1 MQSNEIRRRFLD
13 YFGERG
19 HRFYASSSLI
29 PYNDPT
35 VLLTTAGM
43 QQFITYF
50 TGEEKPPS
58 PRAVSAQ
65 KCFRTQDIEE
75 VGDPSHLTF
84 FEMMGNFSFGDYFK
98 KEAVEYAWEFLT
110 VELGLP
116 PERLWITIF
125 EGDADA
131 PEDIEAK
138 EFWMSVGVPEEKI
151 FGLPKSENW
160 WGPPGDSGPCGPCS
174 EVYYDY
180 GEEYGLGDPLA
191 DPKYGPGGDEGDPRF
206 LEIWNLVFN
215 QYEQRKDGSLV
226 PLTKTGI
233 DTGLGLE
240 RTTAVVQGVHSV
252 YETDLY
258 APIFERAREV
268 GGIELGQSAA
278 VDRALYIL
286 ADHAR
291 AIAFLIADG
300 VRPGNQGREHVL
312 RRIIRRAAL
321 QAYVRLSMTPEQ
333 LAAVS
338 LTVVDYVGDFYEEL
352 REARDDIERI
362 VTGEAA
368 RFAEIYVSGMEL
380 LKKEIAEIGG
390 GEMPQTVG
398 GAPIRPNFGSLPEL
412 PGEIAFL
419 LHDTYGFP
427 VEVTREVLAESEFD
441 VSLDEA
447 GFEAAMDAQR
457 RRAREA
463 AQGYDRAVAAFG
475 GQEVRSRFVGY
486 ERERVETRI
495 VALED
500 SPEAPGEVSVVLAEN
515 PFYATGGGQVA
526 DEGWISS
533 EDGQLEVFDVV
544 PAGGY
549 QVLRAR
555 VERDGFAV
563 GDAVT
568 ASINRVRRQQ
578 IEANHTATHILHWAL
593 RAELGQDVVQAG
605 SYVGPDRLRFDYR
618 YGEKVGEEQTR
629 RVQEQ
634 CLLKV
639 TENQPVRY
647 YTTTLEEARDLGAMM
662 LFGEKYGDLVR
673 VVEVDGFS
681 RELCGGTH
689 VRGTAEVGA
698 FKVISNRKHGADLYR
713 IEVVTGREALF
724 YLTET
729 AEKTE
734 ALAGSLRVPVE
745 GLSEAVDNLR
755 REAREG
761 RDAARQEALQQG
773 LGEVGALVEGAEQV
787 DGARVVTG
795 QVVAAD
801 VKGLRQISDDV
812 KNRLGGPSAVVLA
825 AALDGK
831 AVLIA
836 NLHPEVSGKV
846 RAGDIVREVSEVLGG
861 GGGGGATMAQA
872 GGGNLEAIPDA
883 LARAREILG
892 RNLSGT
898 G

>member
-1 MQSNEIRRRFLD
+1 MQSSEIRRRFLD
-13 YFGERG
+13 FFGERD
-19 HRFYASSSLI
+19 HRFYPSSSLI

-43 QQFITYF
+43 QQFIDFF
-50 TGEEKPPS
+50 TGQQKPPT
-58 PRAVSAQ
+58 PRAVSSQ

-75 VGDPSHLTF
+75 VGDWHHLTF

-110 VELGLP
+110 QELGIP
-116 PERLWITIF
+116 SERLWITIF
-125 EGDADA
+125 EGDEDA
-131 PEDIEAK
+131 PEDVDAK
-138 EFWMSVGVPEEKI
+138 EFWMGVGVPEHKI

-160 WGPPGDSGPCGPCS
+160 WGPPGETGPCGPCS
-174 EVYYDY
+174 EVYYDH
-180 GEEYGLGDPLA
+180 GEEFAKGDPSE
-191 DPKYGPGGDEGDPRF
+191 DPKYGPGGEEGDPRF

-215 QYEQRKDGSLV
+215 QYEQRGDGSLV
-226 PLTKTGI
+226 PLAKTGI
-233 DTGLGLE
+233 DTGMGLE
-240 RTTAVVQGVHSV
+240 RTTAAVQKVLYIYDTDV
-252 YETDLY
+252 YE
-258 APIFERAREV
+258 PIFERAREHTGV
-268 GGIELGQSAA
+268 SIGDSEAT
-278 VDRALYIL
+278 DRSLRIL

-291 AIAFLIADG
+291 GISFLIADG
-300 VRPGNQGREHVL
+300 VRPGNQGREYVL
-312 RRIIRRAAL
+312 RRIIRRATRE
-321 QAYVRLSMTPEQ
+321 AYVRLGMSVEQ
-333 LAAVS
+333 ISDVVG
-338 LTVVDYVGDFYEEL
+338 TVVDEMGDFYTEL
-352 REARDDIERI
+352 RAAREDVERI
-362 VTGEAA
+362 VAVEAA
-368 RFAEIYVSGMEL
+368 RFVEIYESGKEL
-380 LKKEIAEIGG
+380 LENELSRLEGG
-390 GEMPQTVG
+390 
-398 GAPIRPNFGSLPEL
+398 NF
-412 PGEIAFL
+412 PGDVAFT

-427 VEVTREVLAESEFD
+427 VEVTREVLAERG

-447 GFEAAMDAQR
+447 GYEAAMDAQR
-457 RRAREA
+457 KRAREA
-463 AQGYDRAVAAFG
+463 AQGYDRVVAAFG

-495 VALED
+495 VAFED
-500 SPEAPGEVSVVLAEN
+500 SPETPGEVSVVLAEN

-526 DEGWISS
+526 DEGWVTS
-533 EDGQLEVFDVV
+533 EGGQLEVFDVV

-593 RAELGQDVVQAG
+593 RAELGPDVVQAG

-618 YGEKVGEEQTR
+618 YGGKVTEEQVR

-647 YTTTLEEARDLGAMM
+647 FTTTLGEARDLGAMM

-698 FKVISNRKHGADLYR
+698 FKVVSNRKHGADLYR
-713 IEVVTGREALF
+713 MEVVTGREALF
-724 YLTET
+724 YLTRT

-734 ALAGSLRVPVE
+734 AIAGSLRVPVE
-745 GLSEAVDNLR
+745 DLPGAVEALR
-755 REAREG
+755 AEAREG
-761 RDAARQEALQQG
+761 REAARREALEQG
-773 LGEVGALVEGAEQV
+773 LGEVGALVEGAEKM

-825 AALDGK
+825 ADLDGK
-831 AVLIA
+831 AVLVA
-836 NLHPEVSGKV
+836 NLHPDLSGKV
-846 RAGDIVREVSEVLGG
+846 RAGDIVKEVSDVLGG

-892 RNLSGT
+892 RKLSGA